1 MDPEYLALLQNGDFL
16 RLAEERMEKQAI
28 KSKKPLYQLRDKTG
42 APYCDILCGG
52 CSKEASRIEE
62 YMQCGLCRAV
72 KYCSKKCQTHDWKHG
87 GNAPWSFKTTLDG
100 TKHTHKKLCP
110 VFKAANEEWHNSRDC
125 GVSLRKYFKWA
136 D

>member
-62 YMQCGLCRAV
+62 YMQFGLCRAV

-87 GNAPWSFKTTLDG
+87 GNALHSMGLNIHTRSCVLSLKLPTRNGTTPA
-100 TKHTHKKLCP
+100 T
-110 VFKAANEEWHNSRDC
+110 VE
-125 GVSLRKYFKWA
+125 
-136 D
+136 